1 MEQTPSEHVKHA
13 SKKWS
18 QGASTVW
25 VNYVAHLLT
34 HHSDTQEYPR
44 HCTWSIFLK
53 PKYPL
58 VLDCRYLFWSTLNYH
73 CWTELTTSLLYFSW
87 FQTTTG
93 GLTLIIRVH
102 QLTLYHFAIGT
113 QALHSLDQIQN
124 SSKVRRKT
132 LNYINRY
139 RIRPALHMPD
149 KTSLNTFF
157 C

>member
-1 MEQTPSEHVKHA
+1 LLLQDHLFTPSRC
-13 SKKWS
+13 S
-18 QGASTVW
+18 QPFRYTRIPETL
-25 VNYVAHLLT
+25 HLV
-34 HHSDTQEYPR
+34 D
-44 HCTWSIFLK
+44 FLQ
-53 PKYPL
+53 PKYSL
-58 VLDCRYLFWSTLNYH
+58 VLDCKYLFWSTLNYH

-87 FQTTTG
+87 FQIATG

-132 LNYINRY
+132 LIYINRY
-139 RIRPALHMPD
+139 CIRPALHMPD

-157 C
+157 Y